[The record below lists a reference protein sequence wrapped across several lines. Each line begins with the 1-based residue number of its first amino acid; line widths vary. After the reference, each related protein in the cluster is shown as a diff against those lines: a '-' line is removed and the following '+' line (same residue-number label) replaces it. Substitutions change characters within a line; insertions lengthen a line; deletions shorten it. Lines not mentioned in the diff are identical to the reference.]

1 MHTLREPLLKKQ
13 SCPENGVSADSS
25 PKRSGDVGGRPP
37 QVSKMGSRKKV
48 IIALGVAAVMGV
60 GVAAYENARQIH
72 ATVVTE
78 WSAIGS
84 SHMHETA
91 PLTKVPVTIR
101 TRPAVVRHLVNQ
113 EALNY
118 ERAAK
123 EASPPPSP
131 LPQWI
136 QSAIVE
142 DDAALSKAQK
152 VENKLSS
159 QVTQGSVQ
167 NQQLTT
173 HVRQMQG
180 TVLNDQARINQLEGR
195 LHALISRLHP
205 PSNVPQA
212 RPVGSGGTGLVALQ
226 AMPNHAVAA
235 TGVHRKSPERPAK
248 GWVVVAVHGDKA
260 VLQTPGGQ
268 VALVK
273 QGQAIGGKTVE
284 GIDNAARTV
293 TLSGGLVAHILGK

>member
-37 QVSKMGSRKKV
+37 QVGKMGNGKKL
-48 IIALGVAAVMGV
+48 IIALCVTAVMGV
-60 GVAAYENARQIH
+60 GVAAYENARPIH
-72 ATVVTE
+72 ATVVTW

-84 SHMHETA
+84 SHKHQAVPVM
-91 PLTKVPVTIR
+91 KVPAAIGP
-101 TRPAVVRHLVNQ
+101 RPAVVRHLVNQ

-152 VENKLSS
+152 VNDGLSER
-159 QVTQGSVQ
+159 VTQIGAL
-167 NQQLTT
+167 NQQFAT
-173 HVRQMQG
+173 HVRQLQG
-180 TVLNDQARINQLEGR
+180 TVMSDQARINHLEGR
-195 LHALISRLHP
+195 LHALASRQRT
-205 PSNVPQA
+205 PSNATQA

-226 AMPNHAVAA
+226 AVPPHTAA
-235 TGVHRKSPERPAK
+235 GVHRKSPERPAK

-273 QGQAIGGKTVE
+273 QGQTIGGKTVD
-284 GIDNAARTV
+284 GIDDATRTV